1 VFGKGYNVLP
11 IWKDRL
17 HAKTLVTTPNSDV
30 IYAMG
35 YLDLKEAYTTRGPFT
50 GETAGRRLRPNAK
63 RGGHDGR
70 TRMIWEFTGS
80 AGRKCREALT
90 KGRCRKGGVMQ
101 QPIVVALLASIAWA
115 FVGGTA
121 LGQVAGSTTIGVTV
135 EEQKVLALGWSAK
148 KHVLG
153 KDVYN
158 SSDEK
163 IGVVEDLIIAP
174 DKAVSYAIVGTG
186 GFLGIDRHDVAI
198 PAGQLK
204 LQGDKLTLPGAT
216 KEGLK
221 ALPKFEYAK

>member
-1 VFGKGYNVLP
+1 MV
-11 IWKDRL
+11 R
-17 HAKTLVTTPNSDV
+17 
-30 IYAMG
+30 
-35 YLDLKEAYTTRGPFT
+35 
-50 GETAGRRLRPNAK
+50 
-63 RGGHDGR
+63 
-70 TRMIWEFTGS
+70 EFAGS
-80 AGRKCREALT
+80 AGRECREALT
-90 KGRCRKGGVMQ
+90 KGRCRKGGVMRQ
-101 QPIVVALLASIAWA
+101 QIVVALLASVAWA

-204 LQGDKLTLPGAT
+204 LQGDKLMLPGAT

>member
-1 VFGKGYNVLP
+1 M
-11 IWKDRL
+11 R
-17 HAKTLVTTPNSDV
+17 
-30 IYAMG
+30 
-35 YLDLKEAYTTRGPFT
+35 
-50 GETAGRRLRPNAK
+50 
-63 RGGHDGR
+63 
-70 TRMIWEFTGS
+70 
-80 AGRKCREALT
+80 
-90 KGRCRKGGVMQ
+90 Q
-101 QPIVVALLASIAWA
+101 QIVVALLASVAWA

-198 PAGQLK
+198 PAGQFK
-204 LQGDKLTLPGAT
+204 IEGDKLMLAGAT
-216 KEGLK
+216 KEALK